1 MKKGE
6 KTEVMAK
13 ERNAYFDNMKALLI
27 FLVVLGHV
35 LSNFAGDDS
44 VGDWIYLVI
53 FSFHM
58 PAFLFVTGYFAR
70 SDPKKV
76 IGQLLILYLIF
87 QIAQEVIDY
96 VVMLIKDPE
105 HAFFDFQLFFPMW
118 TLWYL
123 LAMILYNILLPVF
136 DTGDRRKQV
145 RNVIIAFAMGMIISC
160 SVGTD
165 NFLAA
170 NRVVTFLPFYLTGYY
185 GKING
190 TVMDYLSNRKK
201 ILSREHM
208 KWKISA
214 LVIAGVMMTVLWFT
228 RELWNPE
235 WFFGTYSY
243 VDTSLTPWIKA
254 LCYLLAYLWIF
265 VLLIFVPKRRLGYLT
280 RIGQNTLGIY
290 LFHGVALRIL
300 REIPAVTELTE
311 KSLLLCFLLAAVLT
325 WLLSFD
331 CVSGLLKKIRIPD
344 SHIAA
349 AKNGT

>member
-1 MKKGE
+1 
-6 KTEVMAK
+6 MAK

-35 LSNFAGDDS
+35 LSNFAGDS
-44 VGDWIYLVI
+44 PAGDWLYLVI

-58 PAFLFVTGYFAR
+58 PAFLFVTGYFAK

-76 IGQLLILYLIF
+76 IGRLLILYLIF
-87 QIAQEVIDY
+87 QVLQEVIDY
-96 VVMLIKDPE
+96 VIMAVKDPE
-105 HAFFDFQLFFPMW
+105 HAVFAFQLFFPMW

-136 DTGDRRKQV
+136 DTGDHKKQI
-145 RNVIIAFAMGMIISC
+145 RNILIAFGMGMVISC

-170 NRVVTFLPFYLTGYY
+170 NRVVTFLPFYLAGYY

-190 TVMDYLSNRKK
+190 TVMDYLSTRKK
-201 ILSREHM
+201 ILSTRNM
-208 KWKISA
+208 GWKLLA
-214 LVIAGVMMTVLWFT
+214 LAVAAAIMIVLWFT
-228 RELWNPE
+228 EDLWNHE

-243 VDTSLTPWIKA
+243 VDTSLTPWIKG
-254 LCYLLAYLWIF
+254 LCYLLAFLWIF
-265 VLLIFVPKRRLGYLT
+265 VLLIFIPKRRLGYLT
-280 RIGQNTLGIY
+280 KIGSNTLGIY
-290 LFHGVALRIL
+290 LFHAIALQIL
-300 REIPAVTELTE
+300 REIPAVTRWTE
-311 KSLLLCFLLAAVLT
+311 KSLGLCILLAAAVT

-344 SHIAA
+344 RGSA
-349 AKNGT
+349 AKGGA